1 MIRAFFLAL
10 LLVTPALAQRPLHE
24 MRLDVWTVDRGLPHN
39 TVLSLAQ
46 TRDGY
51 LWIGTWEGLVRFDGA
66 RFAPLPASADPTLRG
81 SGVLSLAAAP
91 DGSLWIGT
99 HGGGI
104 FQHRQGRYIV
114 HSRPGIDL
122 REHVVALL
130 VTRKGVAYAGT
141 SNGSVLRL
149 DASGPH
155 PLEFAAAPARVN
167 VYGLSEDREGRILAA
182 TDSSLMLLEGERLRP
197 LAPHWPGTTAPLVSR
212 LAARAAG
219 GWWLAT
225 SQGLMRL
232 DQDLAQ
238 VHTEHFDAALT
249 RVLEDRDGS
258 LWLGAESLGLV
269 HLDGGR
275 REILGR
281 AEGLPNSR
289 VASLLRD
296 QEGNLWI
303 GSNGGLV
310 RLHAAAFGAVT
321 EHQGLADPFVRTLLP
336 LADDRLLVGG
346 PAGIDLLV
354 QGRVQRRPAWL
365 DPLGQQSVLSLAQG
379 QLGMLAIGTSA
390 DGAWEWNGTQ
400 LRHRRAPAELGSAQ
414 IRAALVE
421 DDGSAWYGST
431 LGLSHCVGTDCR
443 IYRRGDGLEGDFV
456 TALTRDR
463 AGTLWIGTSMGA
475 TRMDRSGL
483 TRAPFADGVA
493 RSVFGFLHDREDR
506 LWICSDGGVGLW
518 RNQRFE
524 MLDRRHGLLDD
535 AVFALV
541 EDAGGRF
548 WLTSNRGVLRLAPEE
563 LMDVL
568 DGRRPRVAGRQFGRA
583 DGLPSN
589 QMNGGS
595 QPPAVRDASGR
606 LWFATAGG
614 VGFVD
619 PDSPMVDS
627 PAPAP
632 RATIEAV
639 LIDGAEADMA
649 RQVAIGADQRRLQ
662 VRFGGISFAAPGRL
676 QLRYRLLGFDPGWQV
691 ADSERSAGYTNLAP
705 GSYRFEVEA
714 GWPDAPTAGSR
725 AVLPIAVL
733 PAWHQRLDVR
743 IGGGIALALLVA
755 LALHWRVR
763 ALRLRAASLEREIER
778 KTRDLVA
785 ERDALAQANRR
796 NAELAEQLG
805 RQAREDPLTGLA
817 NRRHADQVLVQSLR
831 EGPAT
836 LALLDIDHFKAINDR
851 HGHAFGDQVLQ
862 VFAQAMLG
870 CAGATL
876 AARVGGEEFLLLWP
890 GDARDQARRQLEQ
903 LREQLRAHPWP
914 QSAGWRPAFS
924 GGLVLGA
931 AGSHPD
937 DAYRRADQALY
948 RAKAAG
954 RDRVIDG

>member
-1 MIRAFFLAL
+1 MIRAFLLAL
-10 LLVTPALAQRPLHE
+10 LLATPALAQRPLHE
-24 MRLDVWTVDRGLPHN
+24 MHLDGWTVDRGLPHN
-39 TVLSLAQ
+39 TVLALAQ

-66 RFAPLPASADPTLRG
+66 RFSPLPANADPTLRG
-81 SGVLSLAAAP
+81 SGVLALAAAP

-114 HSRPGIDL
+114 HSRPGVDL

-130 VTRKGVAYAGT
+130 VTRGGIAYAGT

-155 PLEFAAAPARVN
+155 PLRFDTDAGRVN
-167 VYGLSEDREGRILAA
+167 VYSLAEDREGRVLAA
-182 TDSSLMLLEGERLRP
+182 TDGNLMLLDGEQLRP
-197 LAPHWPGTTAPLVSR
+197 LAPRWPGATAPLVSR

-219 GWWLAT
+219 GWWLAS

-232 DQDLAQ
+232 DPDLTQ
-238 VHTEHFDAALT
+238 VHAAGFDAALT

-258 LWLGAESLGLV
+258 LWLGAESVGLV

-275 REILGR
+275 REVLGR
-281 AEGLPNSR
+281 TEGLPNSR

-336 LADDRLLVGG
+336 LADDRLLAGG
-346 PAGIDLLV
+346 PAGVDLLV
-354 QGRVQRRPAWL
+354 HGRVQRRPAWL
-365 DPLGQQSVLSLAQG
+365 DPLWPQSVLSLAQG
-379 QLGMLAIGTSA
+379 KDGKLAIGTSA
-390 DGAWEWNGTQ
+390 DGAWEWDGGQ
-400 LRHRRAPAELGSAQ
+400 LRRRRAPAELGSSQ
-414 IRAALVE
+414 VRATLVD
-421 DDGSAWYGST
+421 DDGSVWYGST
-431 LGLSHCVGTDCR
+431 LGLSRCAGADCR

-463 AGTLWIGTSMGA
+463 KGALWIGTSMGA
-475 TRMDRSGL
+475 TRMDGSGL
-483 TRAPFADGVA
+483 APAPFADGVA

-548 WLTSNRGVLRLAPEE
+548 WLTSNRGVLRLAPKE

-568 DGRRPRVAGRQFGRA
+568 DGRRTRVAGRQFGRA

-595 QPPAVRDASGR
+595 QPSAVRDDAGR

-619 PDSPMVDS
+619 PDSPMVDA

-632 RATIEAV
+632 RATIESV
-639 LIDGAEADMA
+639 LIDGAEADLD
-649 RQVAIGADQRRLQ
+649 REVIIGADQRRLQ
-662 VRFGGISFAAPGRL
+662 LRFGGISFAAPGRL
-676 QLRYRLLGFDPGWQV
+676 QLRYRLFGFDPAWQI

-725 AVLPIAVL
+725 AVLRIAVL
-733 PAWHQRLDVR
+733 PAWHQRVEVR
-743 IGGGIALALLVA
+743 IGGGVALILLIA

-763 ALRLRAASLEREIER
+763 ALRLRAASLEREVER

-817 NRRHADQVLVQSLR
+817 NRRHADQVLIQSLR
-831 EGPAT
+831 EGPVT

-862 VFAQAMLG
+862 VFAQAMRG
-870 CAGATL
+870 CGGATL

-890 GDARDQARRQLEQ
+890 GDVRDQARRQLEE
-903 LREQLRAHPWP
+903 LREQLRAHSWP

-931 AGSHPD
+931 AGGHPD

-948 RAKAAG
+948 RAKSAG
-954 RDRVIDG
+954 RDQVVDG